1 MTYSSDYFH
10 ELHDLAIQLI
20 KDGGAYVCHQT
31 APEIKASRDLLR
43 VYHGRGLPA
52 HEKGPLPKGAAS
64 PYRNRSVEENLTEFR
79 KMRTGMYDG
88 SGKEFETRT
97 TVTAVG
103 SGRKS
108 ESGSSR
114 SLRL

>member
-1 MTYSSDYFH
+1 MTWQWLGHTPCKVTYSSDYFH

-52 HEKGPLPKGAAS
+52 AEKGPLPKGCAMGQHFAS
-64 PYRNRSVEENLTEFR
+64 
-79 KMRTGMYDG
+79 
-88 SGKEFETRT
+88 
-97 TVTAVG
+97 
-103 SGRKS
+103 
-108 ESGSSR
+108 
-114 SLRL
+114 